1 MSLLENPSK
10 MEHSYWERLFI
21 LFSAL
26 VLSCCPSGRRVCWS
40 PLQLFSQCSCEEHA
54 FAAPSRML
62 CTMASPSLSQLQLS
76 KAQRSRTC
84 GIKGTLGA
92 HGSARREQ
100 KPPRPKTLVY
110 FYTPKAEWYFSS
122 MFSFAEPLRNP
133 GRLEIISNHV
143 SKTTRII
150 LARHVKRRA
159 VL

>member
-1 MSLLENPSK
+1 MEYRYWEQLFFLFSSLFLLHLRKKGLLEP
-10 MEHSYWERLFI
+10 
-21 LFSAL
+21 
-26 VLSCCPSGRRVCWS
+26 
-40 PLQLFSQCSCEEHA
+40 FSQCSCEEHA

-62 CTMASPSLSQLQLS
+62 CTTASPSLGQLQL
-76 KAQRSRTC
+76 SRTC

-92 HGSARREQ
+92 HSSARREQ
-100 KPPRPKTLVY
+100 NPPHPKTPVY

-122 MFSFAEPLRNP
+122 MFSFAEPLRNT

-150 LARHVKRRA
+150 LPRHVKRRA